1 MKAIIVDDEP
11 IERKALRKI
20 IESRFPDLEIAAEA
34 ANGKMAVELAE
45 KHKPQL
51 MTVDIKMPGMNGIEA
66 IQKIRKKLP
75 HTQFIMVT
83 AYESFD
89 YAKEAMKLGVREYL
103 LKPSTQDET
112 SAAIHR
118 VFQSIVEE
126 QERESLFSESTAVVL
141 ENILLKILQHELQDE
156 PINTLQRLYPRMV
169 NAYITVMEGEGDL
182 SAEPIKELLN
192 ELSPSPFIAVP
203 HGSQMVVLFISG
215 KQDPSDDALLLAKKL
230 MSSSFE
236 KWRIGIGTPYTQM
249 NKIRRSY
256 EEALYTVMQ
265 LKMQGSTRYALFS
278 DNGPT
283 CEIPFDNLIAAIFNN
298 QPFEAS
304 AMLGMLMNQGRTAD
318 LYIELKEQL
327 IHEGVESANLQFPQT
342 RQAWDELIHGL
353 CQMIQDAQRAK
364 DPVSLAKKYIDE
376 HSHEPLSLEQVAEM
390 VGLSPTYFTKL
401 FKEET
406 NVTFIEFLTEV
417 RLNKAVT
424 LLNKNKY
431 SLKEICFMVGYKDP
445 NYFSRVFK
453 KQFLLSPKQYVRE
466 KALNQHRRGWA
477 AP

>member
-1 MKAIIVDDEP
+1 MKAIIVDDES

-20 IESRFPDLEIAAEA
+20 IESRFPELEIAAEA

-45 KHKPQL
+45 KHQPEL

-66 IQKIRKKLP
+66 IRKIHKKLP
-75 HTQFIMVT
+75 QTQFIMVT

-112 SAAIHR
+112 TAAIHR
-118 VFQSIVEE
+118 VCRSISEE
-126 QERESLFSESTAVVL
+126 KERELLFSESTSVVL

-156 PINTLQRLYPRMV
+156 PSQMLQRLYPRMV

-182 SAEPIKELLN
+182 PADHIKGRLN
-192 ELSPSPFIAVP
+192 ELSSSPFIAVP
-203 HGSQMVVLFISG
+203 HGNQLVVLFISE
-215 KQDPSDDALLLAKKL
+215 KHDPSDDALLLAKRL
-230 MSSSFE
+230 LSASFE
-236 KWRIGIGTPYTQM
+236 KWRIGIGAPYPQV
-249 NKIRRSY
+249 NKVRRSY
-256 EEALYTVMQ
+256 EEALYTVMH
-265 LKMQGSTRYALFS
+265 LKRQDSLRYALFS
-278 DNGPT
+278 DADPAR
-283 CEIPFDNLIAAIFNN
+283 EIPFGDIISAIFHN

-304 AMLGMLMNQGRTAD
+304 AMLGMIINQERTAD

-327 IHEGVESANLQFPQT
+327 IHESIDTAHLQFPQT
-342 RQAWDELIHGL
+342 TQAWEELIHGL
-353 CQMIQDAQRAK
+353 CQMIQDVRRAK
-364 DPVSLAKKYIDE
+364 DPVALARKYIDE
-376 HSHEPLSLEQVAEM
+376 HSHEPLSLEQIAEM

-406 NVTFIEFLTEV
+406 NVTFIEFLTDV

-424 LLNKNKY
+424 LLNKNQY

-453 KQFLLSPKQYVRE
+453 KQFLLSPKQYIRE
-466 KALNQHRRGWA
+466 KALSQYRKGWA